1 VTSRPN
7 MSIDPNTESKIHML
21 SVPDVF
27 EFAGTRPEGLT
38 QTEVEERLKR
48 FGRNVIREVKGRP
61 LILRFLANFTHVMAI
76 LLWAGGIV
84 ALFAQLPELAIAI
97 WMVNVINGVF
107 SFWQEYRA
115 EKATKDLRRLLS
127 QYATVIRDGKKKRIL
142 AEEVVPGD
150 ILSLSEGDR
159 ILADGRI
166 IKESELRVDQST
178 LTGES
183 NAVPRTE
190 QAVLRSTSS
199 PLELRNL
206 VFAGTSVSSGTG
218 RAVVFA
224 TAMGTEFGKIAHA
237 TQTLKEE
244 LSPLQKEM
252 IHVTRIVTIIAVG
265 LGLIFF
271 VMAVLLAGIG
281 LTEGIIFAMGMIVA
295 FVPEGLLPTVTLS
308 LAMGVQ
314 RMAKRHALVKKLS
327 AVETLGCTNIICTDK
342 TGTLTQN
349 EMTVTNLWLGGQKL
363 KVTGIGYLPKGQII
377 NPEKPE
383 LKQPPE
389 ELQQLLIAGTL
400 CNSARLLP
408 PNDDSTHWT
417 IIGDH
422 TEGALLVLASK
433 GGINIDEEMGRA
445 ECVREL
451 PFESSRKRMTSV
463 YRSNDSLIAY
473 IKGSPKEIIE
483 LSTQIRLESK
493 VKPLDD
499 SIRAQILSANDEYAR
514 QGLRVLAIAIRPL
527 SQISFSEDILANCDC
542 NSIERDLTFLG
553 LVGMMDPPRPEVSL
567 AVQKCRR
574 SGIRIIMVTGDYGL
588 TAENIGRRIGIIQE
602 GQPRIIN
609 GSELDTLDDKTL
621 MKALEGEVIFA
632 RVAPTHKLRIVSI
645 LQHMGN
651 IVAVTGDGV
660 NDAPALKKADIGV
673 TMGLTGTDVAKDA
686 ADMIL
691 TDDNFAS
698 IVSAIE
704 EGRAVYANIKKF
716 TSYVFTSNTPE
727 AVPFILFA
735 MSRGRI
741 PLALNIM
748 QVLSID
754 LGTDIMPALALGA
767 EKPESNIMEKP
778 PRNPKVHIVD
788 KALLIKAYAFLGAI
802 QSLFA
807 MLAFYF
813 VYWTNG
819 YQGLWINLP
828 SQGML
833 YQSAT
838 AMTLAAVVATQIG
851 NLFTQR
857 TERIS
862 FINSRPFENRL
873 LFVGIAT
880 ELALLCLIIY
890 LPQFQ
895 KLFGT
900 APFAPLNWLVL
911 LGLTPVLLLADEA
924 RKAFLRRSERH
935 RN

>member
-1 VTSRPN
+1 
-7 MSIDPNTESKIHML
+7 
-21 SVPDVF
+21 
-27 EFAGTRPEGLT
+27 
-38 QTEVEERLKR
+38 
-48 FGRNVIREVKGRP
+48 
-61 LILRFLANFTHVMAI
+61 
-76 LLWAGGIV
+76 
-84 ALFAQLPELAIAI
+84 
-97 WMVNVINGVF
+97 
-107 SFWQEYRA
+107 
-115 EKATKDLRRLLS
+115 
-127 QYATVIRDGKKKRIL
+127 
-142 AEEVVPGD
+142 
-150 ILSLSEGDR
+150 
-159 ILADGRI
+159 
-166 IKESELRVDQST
+166 
-178 LTGES
+178 
-183 NAVPRTE
+183 
-190 QAVLRSTSS
+190 
-199 PLELRNL
+199 
-206 VFAGTSVSSGTG
+206 
-218 RAVVFA
+218 
-224 TAMGTEFGKIAHA
+224 
-237 TQTLKEE
+237 
-244 LSPLQKEM
+244 
-252 IHVTRIVTIIAVG
+252 
-265 LGLIFF
+265 
-271 VMAVLLAGIG
+271 
-281 LTEGIIFAMGMIVA
+281 
-295 FVPEGLLPTVTLS
+295 
-308 LAMGVQ
+308 
-314 RMAKRHALVKKLS
+314 
-327 AVETLGCTNIICTDK
+327 
-342 TGTLTQN
+342 
-349 EMTVTNLWLGGQKL
+349 
-363 KVTGIGYLPKGQII
+363 
-377 NPEKPE
+377 
-383 LKQPPE
+383 
-389 ELQQLLIAGTL
+389 
-400 CNSARLLP
+400 
-408 PNDDSTHWT
+408 
-417 IIGDH
+417 
-422 TEGALLVLASK
+422 
-433 GGINIDEEMGRA
+433 
-445 ECVREL
+445 
-451 PFESSRKRMTSV
+451 
-463 YRSNDSLIAY
+463 
-473 IKGSPKEIIE
+473 
-483 LSTQIRLESK
+483 
-493 VKPLDD
+493 
-499 SIRAQILSANDEYAR
+499 
-514 QGLRVLAIAIRPL
+514 
-527 SQISFSEDILANCDC
+527 
-542 NSIERDLTFLG
+542 
-553 LVGMMDPPRPEVSL
+553 
-567 AVQKCRR
+567 
-574 SGIRIIMVTGDYGL
+574 MVTGDYGL

-645 LQHMGN
+645 LQQMGN

-673 TMGLTGTDVAKDA
+673 AMGLTGTDVAKDA

-767 EKPESNIMEKP
+767 EKPESNLMEKP

-788 KALLIKAYAFLGAI
+788 KSLLIKAYAFLGAI
-802 QSLFA
+802 QSVFA

-819 YQGLWINLP
+819 YRGLWINLP

-890 LPQFQ
+890 LPLFQ

-924 RKAFLRRSERH
+924 RKAFLRWSERH